1 MFSFIPK
8 LPMRDK
14 HRTVQYYSLLGFTVL
29 ADYGDYLLMEG
40 EGGELHF
47 FAHPL
52 LDPDQNYGQVYI
64 KTSEV
69 EDLYRRFQSAGISI
83 HPNSPLERKPWGML
97 EFSLLDPDK
106 NLLTFGEAV

>member
-1 MFSFIPK
+1 MFHFTPK
-8 LPMRDK
+8 LPMRNK
-14 HRTVQYYSLLGFTVL
+14 RLTVDYYKLLGFTVL
-29 ADYGDYLLMEG
+29 ADYGDYLLMEA
-40 EGGELHF
+40 EGSELHF

-69 EDLYRRFQSAGISI
+69 EALYRSFQAAGIAI
-83 HPNSPLERKPWGML
+83 HPNAPLERKPWGML

-106 NLLTFGEAV
+106 NLLTFGTAI